1 MVNKNLLKGKIA
13 EAGMNQKD
21 VAEAIG
27 MTPKTFSIKLK
38 NGKFGLDEAD
48 KLISLLHI
56 QEPSPIF
63 FAEKVT

>member
-1 MVNKNLLKGKIA
+1 MVNQNLLKGKIA

-21 VAEAIG
+21 LAKAIG
-27 MTPKTFSIKLK
+27 MTPKTLSIKMK

-48 KLISLLHI
+48 KIISVLHI